1 MGKLLK
7 IIFYS
12 FVFIIALFL
21 FIGATRIDV
30 KIYSYYKYVYYQRH
44 LDPKKI
50 PFGSSNL
57 EVGSY
62 GIRFIYKGKLPS
74 PDKNGIIKIRNDC
87 NLNSNNINTPHYYTV
102 CLPEYGIVPEEIFLI
117 HDIKPLFENVYYIHG
132 STYDYFITTLK
143 E

>member
-1 MGKLLK
+1 MIKLLK

-30 KIYSYYKYVYYQRH
+30 KIYSYYEYIHYQRS
-44 LDPKKI
+44 LDPEKI

-62 GIRFIYKGKLPS
+62 GIRFIYK
-74 PDKNGIIKIRNDC
+74 
-87 NLNSNNINTPHYYTV
+87 
-102 CLPEYGIVPEEIFLI
+102 
-117 HDIKPLFENVYYIHG
+117 
-132 STYDYFITTLK
+132 
-143 E
+143 